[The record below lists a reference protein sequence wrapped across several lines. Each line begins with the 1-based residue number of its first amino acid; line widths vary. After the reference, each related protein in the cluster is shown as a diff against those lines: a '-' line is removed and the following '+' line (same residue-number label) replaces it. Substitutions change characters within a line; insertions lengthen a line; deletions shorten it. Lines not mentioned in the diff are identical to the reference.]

1 MKNTSDSS
9 KQLEIFLPSFPI
21 HELPHQE
28 LRAMAGEVGIDWDK
42 AQDYLHWDGVL
53 KKNVPPVS
61 KAYKGR
67 VALASEILP
76 GGRAKIT
83 FTTLKHGKKSTT
95 WVSGRESN
103 FQNNPLIHRAR
114 LKAQYDEAKKAEYYA
129 LLNQQYIDTWKSTA
143 SPALDDFPY
152 LRRKG
157 LPDSGLKVLNERD
170 GRRFLAVPMFRNGI
184 ISGLQRIYQ
193 DGFKKVTPGAKITG
207 AYYLIGANNLP
218 GLEKIYI
225 AEGWATARTIYEL
238 TGVPVLCAFTAGN
251 LKNIAEMALRSLD
264 SKKIIIA
271 ADNDQFKN
279 GNAGLLRALEISYAL
294 KIKVRFPNFKGFDIS
309 KKPTDFNDLFVLA
322 GPEETLRQLTKSKK
336 SILRAAPN
344 GLEFRLK
351 KLTYSPK
358 ITSANNKLLKST
370 IAQAIK
376 KGYTDR
382 EIVSLIRKFTR
393 SIDEKIIC
401 KSIRKV
407 RSGVARRVAK
417 CHLINPKRHPE
428 VQFIDLPLTRQDHGG
443 YLIDEN
449 FYYDL
454 REFEGIVI
462 VKSPMG
468 SAKTERVLAKA
479 VAQAEKACYIT
490 HRIGLTE
497 EGSQRLG
504 IQSYRDVSRLEMGH
518 VDKLGCCINSLN
530 NPKFSDGDWFLDCD
544 LVAID
549 EGTKVLSHLS
559 GKTIDNPDGI
569 TNTLLCAMKLSRQT
583 IICDADANDTLV
595 ELVQKL
601 TGKPVLVAQSSPKM
615 DHIEITLTNIWD
627 GFSRVFEA
635 ACSGEKVLVA
645 CDSKNDVKKVKRKLE
660 KKNLKVLGIHSES
673 KIEPEVD
680 KWSKNP
686 NEESSNWDVVV
697 YNSTIDSGISIVN
710 DHFDVHVGLFR
721 GVISP
726 QAVIQMTGRDRTARE
741 WLVGCS
747 PVVATRYGNDF
758 SSRYRALASAS
769 LKIQWEDGNKIA
781 EVPPLSHYD
790 TIRLSMQE
798 DSLRSCQDYF
808 LTLATM
814 YSQKG
819 YRVSTKKPE
828 DELLKE
834 LKKEISA
841 LGEEIR
847 LEFIQLILDSV
858 TPQHHRYRKLKQ
870 AYAISEEELA
880 EIIRFEMR
888 QNLGVYSISED
899 DVIFWQENHD
909 RRELWF
915 ELIKTDRQ
923 KLLEFDL
930 WDSGQTPSLSR
941 RKNLTVKADIINRL
955 FETLG
960 LDPETGEGSFT
971 HKECSQFIAWLKENQ
986 NRQDNFNE
994 FIGPQLFRGSDPL
1007 CPTRFV
1013 LKILEKLGLD
1023 TRQKLS
1029 GKKRL
1034 SRHTLCPKSWEIM
1047 TAYYENRK
1055 SRGTNIA
1062 NLPPEIKK
1070 ENSPGKAESKENSG
1084 SQTASGKETVNEACN
1099 PIACPDC
1106 FEEID
1111 HTAIRWKFDR
1121 CSFCHSQYLGISS
1134 A

>member
-1 MKNTSDSS
+1 MNR
-9 KQLEIFLPSFPI
+9 SFQSF
-21 HELPHQE
+21 ELSQHDGE
-28 LRAMAGEVGIDWDK
+28 LSALAADVGIDWQK

-53 KKNVPPVS
+53 KKNVPPIS
-61 KAYKGR
+61 KAYKGK

-76 GGRAKIT
+76 SGRARIT
-83 FTTLKHGKKSTT
+83 FTTLKHGGKSAT
-95 WVSGRESN
+95 WVSGKENN
-103 FQNNPLIHRAR
+103 FQNNPLLHRAR
-114 LKAQYDEAKKAEYYA
+114 LKAQYDETKKAEYYE
-129 LLNQQYIDTWKSTA
+129 LLNQQYIKSWKSA
-143 SPALDDFPY
+143 SSPALDDFPY
-152 LRRKG
+152 LKRKG
-157 LPDSGLKVLNERD
+157 LQDSGLKQLSEKD
-170 GRRFLAVPMFRNGI
+170 GRKFLAIPLFRNGQ
-184 ISGLQRIYQ
+184 ISGLQRIYE
-193 DGFKKVTPGAKITG
+193 DGYKKLTPGAKITG
-207 AYYLIGANNLP
+207 AYCLIGANSLS
-218 GLEKIYI
+218 GLKKVYI

-238 TGVPVLCAFTAGN
+238 TGVPVLCAFTANN
-251 LKNIAEMALRSLD
+251 LKTIAELALRSLD
-264 SKKIIIA
+264 GKNIIIA

-279 GNAGLLRALEISYAL
+279 GNAGLLNALEISYNL
-294 KIKVRFPNFKGFDIS
+294 KIKVRYPNFKGIEFS
-309 KKPTDFNDLFVLA
+309 NKPTDFNDLFLLA
-322 GPEETLRQLTKSKK
+322 GPEETLRQLTKSRK
-336 SILRAAPN
+336 SILRSAPN
-344 GLEFRLK
+344 ALEFRLK
-351 KLTYSPK
+351 KLSYSPK
-358 ITSANNKLLKST
+358 ISSPNNRLLKST
-370 IAQAIK
+370 ISQAIRK
-376 KGYTDR
+376 DYTDK
-382 EIVSLIRKFTR
+382 EIVGLIRKFTR
-393 SIDEKIIC
+393 SIEEVVIR

-428 VQFIDLPLTRQDHGG
+428 AQFIDLPLTRQDHGG

-454 REFEGIVI
+454 REFEGIII

-549 EGTKVLSHLS
+549 EGTKVLSHLA

-569 TNTLLCAMKLSRQT
+569 TNTLLCAMKLSKQT

-615 DHIEITLTNIWD
+615 DHIGITLTNIWD
-627 GFSRVFEA
+627 GFARVFEA
-635 ACSGEKVLVA
+635 ASSGEKVLVA

-686 NEESSNWDVVV
+686 NEESENWDVVV
-697 YNSTIDSGISIVN
+697 YNSTIDSGISIVSN
-710 DHFDVHVGLFR
+710 HFDVHVGLFR

-758 SSRYRALASAS
+758 ESRYRALASAA
-769 LKIQWEDGNKIA
+769 LKIKWEEGNKA
-781 EVPPLSHYD
+781 SEVPPLSHYD
-790 TIRLSMQE
+790 TIRLGMQE

-819 YRVSTKKPE
+819 YKVSTKRPE
-828 DELLKE
+828 EELLKD
-834 LKKEISA
+834 LKREISA

-847 LEFIQLILDSV
+847 SEFIQLILNTV

-870 AYAISEEELA
+870 AYAISEDELA
-880 EIIRFEMR
+880 EVIRFEMR
-888 QNLGVYSISED
+888 QSLGVYSISED
-899 DVIFWQENHD
+899 DVIFWLENHD

-930 WDSGQTPSLSR
+930 WNSGQTPSLSR
-941 RKNLTVKADIINRL
+941 RKNLIVKADLINKL

-960 LDPETGEGSFT
+960 LDPETGEGAFT
-971 HKECSQFIAWLKENQ
+971 HKDCSRFIAWVKENQ
-986 NRQDNFNE
+986 NRLVNFNE
-994 FIGPQLFRGSDPL
+994 FIGPHLFCDTDPL
-1007 CPTRFV
+1007 CPTKFV
-1013 LKILEKLGLD
+1013 LKILEKLGLN

-1029 GKKRL
+1029 GRKRL
-1034 SRHTLCPKSWEIM
+1034 SMHSLCPESWKVMM
-1047 TAYYENRK
+1047 TYYENRK
-1055 SRGTNIA
+1055 SREINIA
-1062 NLPPEIKK
+1062 NLPPEALKDNSSEMAGTIKHPHT
-1070 ENSPGKAESKENSG
+1070 EAP
-1084 SQTASGKETVNEACN
+1084 SGKEPINEASETISCS
-1099 PIACPDC
+1099 DC
-1106 FEEID
+1106 HEEVD
-1111 HTAIRWKFDR
+1111 HTAIKWQFDR
-1121 CSFCHSQYLGISS
+1121 CSSCHNQYLGISS